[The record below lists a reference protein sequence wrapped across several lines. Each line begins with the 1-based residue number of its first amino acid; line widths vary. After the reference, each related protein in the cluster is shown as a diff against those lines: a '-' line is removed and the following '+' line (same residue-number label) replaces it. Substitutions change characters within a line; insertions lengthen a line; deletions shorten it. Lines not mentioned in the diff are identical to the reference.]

1 MKGRPWVS
9 GAAIALVL
17 ATGLGTWFAA
27 HTSSGTVESFLA
39 RHWARPLAPQGE
51 PPQQYSPLEAS
62 LASKDCGLCHQK
74 QHDDWRTSLHAHA
87 VGPGILWQFR
97 IMKQSEANDCLRC
110 HAPLAEQKAL
120 AAMEQGWP
128 AAPTAAPPAYVPAS
142 LYHEG
147 LTCAAC
153 HVRKHRRFGPPPRIA
168 PSAGTAP
175 AHGGFEAQPA
185 FEDSR
190 FCAACHQFPPEARQ
204 LNGKP
209 LENTYEE
216 WRTSP
221 AARAGLACQSCHMPD
236 RRHLWRGIHD
246 PAMVRQGLKR
256 DVEVERVDAHT
267 VRVSASVR
275 SVAVGHDFPT
285 YAVPKI
291 YVSLYLHRHGQAPR
305 ELAQKVIG
313 RTLNVALDREISDTR
328 LRPGE
333 ALRLSAAASVPVGE
347 ATVELRLD
355 VAPAEHY
362 ERMFEQWQTRPETQ
376 TPHTAALLREALAEA
391 AASRYRLDSLIVP
404 LPRRTGETQRRADN

>member
-1 MKGRPWVS
+1 MKKRVWAG
-9 GAAIALVL
+9 GAAVALVAI
-17 ATGLGTWFAA
+17 ATGMWFVA
-27 HTSSGTVESFLA
+27 HSPSGSVERFLA
-39 RHWARPLAPQGE
+39 RHWTRPLPPQGDP
-51 PPQQYSPLEAS
+51 PPQYSALEAS
-62 LASKDCGLCHQK
+62 LASKDCGACHPK
-74 QHDDWRTSLHAHA
+74 QYDDWRTSLHARA

-97 IMKQSEANDCLRC
+97 IMNQSEANECLRC

-120 AAMEQGWP
+120 AALEQGWP
-128 AAPTAAPPAYVPAS
+128 GAPTAAPPAYVTAG

-153 HVRKHRRFGPPPRIA
+153 HVRKHRRFGPPPRTV
-168 PSAGTAP
+168 PTAGTTP
-175 AHGGFEAQPA
+175 AHGGFESQPA

-190 FCAACHQFPPEARQ
+190 FCAVCHQFPPEARQ

-216 WRTSP
+216 WRASP
-221 AARAGLACQSCHMPD
+221 AARAGLACQGCHMPD

-256 DVEVERVDAHT
+256 ELEVERVDGHT

-291 YVSLYLHRHGQAPR
+291 YVGLYLQRSGQAPR
-305 ELAQKVIG
+305 ELVRKVIG
-313 RTLNVALDREISDTR
+313 RTLNVNLDREISDTR

-333 ALRLSAAASVPVGE
+333 ALELAADASVPIGE
-347 ATVELRLD
+347 ATIELRID
-355 VAPAEHY
+355 VAPADHY
-362 ERMFEQWQTRPETQ
+362 ERMFQEWRTRPDTQ
-376 TPHTAALLREALAEA
+376 NPHTAALLREALAEA
-391 AASRYRLDSLIVP
+391 TASRYRLDSLIVP
-404 LPRRTGETQRRADN
+404 LPRRTGERQRRADN